1 MFLSIYVVFISKVI
15 ANIHS
20 SQYNIV
26 TQQKIFT
33 RFDSVFHALF
43 CCHFLLVSSGLSLRQ
58 QSVLWEEDFT
68 LVFNFIRQPHRPSLR
83 YLHNEELPLHPWALS
98 LRSTFFHLSFTS
110 VISASLD
117 QSTSYTFS
125 SSSYPSL
132 FPSFPGTLRPWQ
144 YLQPKSFTGR
154 AWHDC
159 PLVVFT
165 ILCLRWGGKCTCWG
179 AATPQGDRAPAWSSI
194 LLRYWTNPTTSDT
207 ARNQMWCG
215 SDVSLFPKEEQTSR
229 MTVLLEVQQWTGS
242 HISLGCFSLF
252 NSSKV

>member
-1 MFLSIYVVFISKVI
+1 MFLSIYVVIISKVI

-43 CCHFLLVSSGLSLRQ
+43 CCHFPLVSSGLSLRQ
-58 QSVLWEEDFT
+58 QSVPWEEDFT
-68 LVFNFIRQPHRPSLR
+68 FTFIRQPHRPSLR

-98 LRSTFFHLSFTS
+98 LRSS
-110 VISASLD
+110 ISLSLD

-125 SSSYPSL
+125 SSSYPTL
-132 FPSFPGTLRPWQ
+132 FLSFPGTLRPWR

-159 PLVVFT
+159 PQVVFT
-165 ILCLRWGGKCTCWG
+165 ILCLRWGGRCTCWG

-194 LLRYWTNPTTSDT
+194 LLRY
-207 ARNQMWCG
+207 
-215 SDVSLFPKEEQTSR
+215 
-229 MTVLLEVQQWTGS
+229 
-242 HISLGCFSLF
+242 
-252 NSSKV
+252 